1 MTLLYFDPSPDIAY
15 FITFHDLSAA
25 VLLYYD
31 YVLTLPREI
40 QFLWPPHNEQG
51 WFTLAC
57 LINRYIPVIGK
68 TPIAVSYFIPLNTAG
83 LHTYHEWFMIAVQIG
98 AGILCLLRVY
108 ALYGRSRRIL
118 GLLLFIGMGSI
129 VPTLV
134 GRFPLTLRL
143 AYAYPNIILIVY
155 QGVIILNS

>member
-1 MTLLYFDPSPDIAY
+1 MTFQPLVNLLHYVSGTKDSTIHFFGLAD
-15 FITFHDLSAA
+15 FL

-68 TPIAVSYFIPLNTAG
+68 TPIAVSYFIPLNTAVR
-83 LHTYHEWFMIAVQIG
+83 L
-98 AGILCLLRVY
+98 
-108 ALYGRSRRIL
+108 S
-118 GLLLFIGMGSI
+118 S
-129 VPTLV
+129 
-134 GRFPLTLRL
+134 LTFQ
-143 AYAYPNIILIVY
+143 V
-155 QGVIILNS
+155 